1 MINGYTDRNWEIS
14 QYHSNDR
21 YNFPKLQMKEFKR
34 TLNNFKEKIITFFQT
49 SSGSNFGLFLRKL
62 YRIILNL
69 EYELTTM
76 SKNGEWIRCQYA
88 AGNIVKILWFP
99 ELGKWPSSTG

>member
-69 EYELTTM
+69 EYELTTTWARM
-76 SKNGEWIRCQYA
+76 VSGYDANMQPE
-88 AGNIVKILWFP
+88 ILSRFFD
-99 ELGKWPSSTG
+99 SRN